1 MEKKNNHHRI
11 LYPMKLSLKSE
22 GKITPFSDKKWENLL
37 SADMPWKKRNYLKGK
52 WYRSEIQI
60 YVGVE

>member
-1 MEKKNNHHRI
+1 MKKNNHHRI

-37 SADMPWKKRNYLKGK
+37 PVDMPCKKRNYVGGK

-60 YVGVE
+60 YMEIE